1 MARLNATEITIKVSK
16 LQKDNEDDVEL
27 LTSETIAQLETII
40 AELAGWWRGGW
51 NKWVNSQLHA
61 LLRLIYPQ
69 SHYYLK

>member
-40 AELAGWWRGGW
+40 AELAG
-51 NKWVNSQLHA
+51 
-61 LLRLIYPQ
+61 
-69 SHYYLK
+69 

>member
-40 AELAGWWRGGW
+40 AELAGDG
-51 NKWVNSQLHA
+51 VVVEIEPNS
-61 LLRLIYPQ
+61 
-69 SHYYLK
+69 